1 MEEILIFGHKNPDT
15 DTIMSSIAMEN
26 LEKKMGKENIK
37 AYRLGEINKET
48 KYALEYF
55 GVEAPNLLEEVKDEQ
70 KVILVD
76 HNGFGQSVKGI
87 EKAKILKVID
97 HHNISEFRTSEP
109 VFYIGMP
116 VGCTSTILY
125 SLYKIN
131 NIEIEPKIAGLMLS
145 AIISDTLLFKS
156 PTCTPKDKEVAEE
169 LAKIANVKI
178 EEYGMNMLKA
188 GADIS
193 DFTPSQMINIDS
205 KPFVSGGIKYQV
217 AQINTVDIDEVLK
230 NKEKLEEEMNRF
242 INQNNQHFFILLIT
256 DILENNSEILCVGE
270 KLDIIEK
277 AFNTKLHN
285 NKAFLKGVVSR
296 KKQVIPSIEKIC
308 N

>member
-1 MEEILIFGHKNPDT
+1 MKLK
-15 DTIMSSIAMEN
+15 DTIFNFVANVFYYSVAVPVVFAMDK
-26 LEKKMGKENIK
+26 LFFDYKIMGKENIK

-125 SLYKIN
+125 SLYKLN
-131 NIEIEPKIAGLMLS
+131 NI
-145 AIISDTLLFKS
+145 
-156 PTCTPKDKEVAEE
+156 
-169 LAKIANVKI
+169 
-178 EEYGMNMLKA
+178 
-188 GADIS
+188 
-193 DFTPSQMINIDS
+193 
-205 KPFVSGGIKYQV
+205 
-217 AQINTVDIDEVLK
+217 K
-230 NKEKLEEEMNRF
+230 N
-242 INQNNQHFFILLIT
+242 
-256 DILENNSEILCVGE
+256 
-270 KLDIIEK
+270 
-277 AFNTKLHN
+277 
-285 NKAFLKGVVSR
+285 
-296 KKQVIPSIEKIC
+296 
-308 N
+308 